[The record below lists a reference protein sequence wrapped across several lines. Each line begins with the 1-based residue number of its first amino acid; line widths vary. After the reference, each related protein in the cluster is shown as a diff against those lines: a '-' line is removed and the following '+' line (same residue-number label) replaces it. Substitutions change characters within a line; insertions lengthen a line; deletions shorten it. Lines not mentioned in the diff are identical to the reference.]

1 MHKQGDN
8 KMNFKTQPYKET
20 EKLKLRHDLNKQ
32 LSRITQLT
40 LAANYLTQ
48 N

>member
-1 MHKQGDN
+1 
-8 KMNFKTQPYKET
+8 MNFKTQPYKET
-20 EKLKLRHDLNKQ
+20 EKLKLRHDLKKQ